1 MKILL
6 VSYYP
11 LPYTGGVWTFVSLL
25 KKSLEDLGHSVD
37 VLSHTPDTTKYR
49 IIGQEPEIEIDDI
62 SPYIKEKIITEMPS
76 LPINSWIY
84 NVEIFRYSLELS
96 AAYYNLQQYDIIHAL
111 DVTAAR
117 AISRVKPSN
126 IPLVTSALGN
136 LSRDIFFTLKTMH
149 RKKTDQQL
157 QDTFEYQY
165 HKTLERLGYQSSN
178 LIHSPTLWMRN
189 NIIDNFSISPD
200 KIMTFSY
207 GLDIK
212 NFQEDS
218 MKCSIIGPK
227 KEKKIILF
235 MGRLVYLKGVHH
247 LLDALALL
255 KEDRDDWECWI
266 LGEGELKAELQ
277 EQCQSLELSN
287 HIRFLG
293 ISNDVAHFLRE
304 ADIFVHPSIHDTQPY
319 SVMEAQ
325 LAGLPVLVSNTAG
338 LPEMVEVG
346 RSGLVSSVGNIHEL
360 YDQLRYLLENDILR
374 KQLAVCTKEWAKERW
389 SLDTMVN
396 NVLSLYKQAI
406 GLETE
411 NEKPT

>member
-1 MKILL
+1 MRILL

-49 IIGQEPEIEIDDI
+49 IIGQEHGIEIDDI
-62 SPYIKEKIITEMPS
+62 SPYIKEKIVREMPS
-76 LPINSWIY
+76 LPVNSWIY
-84 NVEIFRYSLELS
+84 NVEVFRYSLELS
-96 AAYYNLQQYDIIHAL
+96 AAYYDLQQYDIIHAL

-117 AISRVKPSN
+117 AMSRVKPPHV
-126 IPLVTSALGN
+126 PLVTSALGN

-149 RKKTDQQL
+149 RKKTDQEL
-157 QDTFEYQY
+157 RDTFEYQY
-165 HKTLERLGYQSSN
+165 HKTLEHLGYQSSS
-178 LIHSPTLWMRN
+178 LIHSPTRWMRD

-207 GLDIK
+207 GLDIENFHK
-212 NFQEDS
+212 NSIEHP
-218 MKCSIIGPK
+218 IIGPK
-227 KEKKIILF
+227 KGKKVILF
-235 MGRLVYLKGVHH
+235 IGRLVYLKGVHH

-266 LGEGELKAELQ
+266 LGKGELQWELE
-277 EQCQSLELSN
+277 EQCKKLELSN
-287 HIRFLG
+287 LVRFLG

-360 YDQLRYLLENDILR
+360 YYQLKYLLENDILR
-374 KQLAVCTKEWAKERW
+374 KQLAECTKEWAKKRW

-396 NVLSLYKQAI
+396 NVLSLYKQAKTF
-406 GLETE
+406 ETE
-411 NEKPT
+411 DPV